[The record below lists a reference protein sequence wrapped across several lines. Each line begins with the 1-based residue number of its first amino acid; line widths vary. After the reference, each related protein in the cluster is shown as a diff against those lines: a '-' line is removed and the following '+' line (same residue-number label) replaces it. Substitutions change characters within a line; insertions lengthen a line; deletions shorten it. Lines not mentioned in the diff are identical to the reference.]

1 MLDAP
6 TPSDRNDLAAE
17 LALGLL
23 EGEERAQAL
32 RLCLSDPAFAAQVE
46 AWGHRLSPML
56 DLAPQQTP
64 PGHIWSAIVAR
75 IGATSSA
82 SAAPERTVR
91 RLRFW
96 RGSALLSGAIAA
108 SLALVLVMRPA
119 PEQQAP
125 GAVGLSQLADA
136 QGAAT
141 MAISYDPQ
149 SGVLRMGTSQIAGGA
164 KSPELWVIPADG
176 VPRSLGII
184 DRQGGKLAVNEELRA
199 FLQNGATLAITLEDA
214 ATAPHAA
221 PTSAPILTG
230 KISII

>member
-1 MLDAP
+1 MLDAL

-23 EGEERAQAL
+23 EGDERAQAL
-32 RLCLSDPAFAAQVE
+32 RLCLADPAFAAQVE
-46 AWGHRLSPML
+46 AWSHRLSPML
-56 DLAPQQTP
+56 DLAAEQAP
-64 PGHIWSAIVAR
+64 PAHIWSAIAAR
-75 IGATSSA
+75 IGDAL
-82 SAAPERTVR
+82 PERASPAR
-91 RLRFW
+91 IGRSLRFW
-96 RGSALLSGAIAA
+96 QGGALLSGAIAA
-108 SLALVLVMRPA
+108 CLAVVLVTRPA
-119 PEQQAP
+119 PEQTP

-149 SGVLRMGTSQIAGGA
+149 SGVLRMGTSPIASSA
-164 KSPELWVIPADG
+164 KSPELWIIPADG
-176 VPRSLGII
+176 VPRSLGIV
-184 DRQGGKLAVNEELRA
+184 DRQGGKLAVSEDLRA
-199 FLQNGATLAITLEDA
+199 FLQNGSTLAITLEDA

>member
-1 MLDAP
+1 MLDAL
-6 TPSDRNDLAAE
+6 TPSERDDLAAE

-23 EGEERAQAL
+23 EGEERAKAL
-32 RLCLSDPAFAAQVE
+32 RLCLADPSFAAQVE

-56 DLAPQQTP
+56 DLTPEQSP
-64 PGHIWSAIVAR
+64 PGHIWSAIEAR
-75 IGATSSA
+75 IGGALSGRP
-82 SAAPERTVR
+82 AAERSVR

-96 RGSALLSGAIAA
+96 QGSALLSGAIAA
-108 SLALVLVMRPA
+108 CLAVVLVTRPA
-119 PEQQAP
+119 PQPTP

-149 SGVLRMGTSQIAGGA
+149 SGVLRMGTSQIASGTKA
-164 KSPELWVIPADG
+164 PELWVIPADG
-176 VPRSLGII
+176 VPRSLGLINP
-184 DRQGGKLAVNEELRA
+184 QGGKHAVNKELRA
-199 FLQNGATLAITLEDA
+199 FLQNGATLAITLENA